1 MTKQT
6 KSTCCYCGVGCGVII
21 HSQNDKIIDVKG
33 DPDHP
38 ANFGRLCTKG
48 ATLHLSAKADNRAL
62 YPEMRLTREATRK
75 RVSWDTSLDYLA
87 EKFAQT
93 IAKYGPDSV
102 AFYISGQLMTEDY
115 YVFNKLAKGLIGTNN
130 VDTNSRLCMSSA
142 VTGYKATLGADAPPA
157 CYEDIDHAQC
167 LFIAGSNT
175 AFAHPI
181 IYRRIEDARAHNP
194 NLKIIVVDPRR
205 TDTAQA
211 ADLHL
216 AILPGTDVALFNGML
231 HVMLW
236 EGLLDMAFI
245 NAHTNGFAELKET
258 LREYTPKM
266 VADICGIKES
276 DIIQAAKW
284 FGAGPTLSMYCMG
297 LNQSIHGTDKNAA
310 LINLHLATGQIG
322 KPGAGPFSLTG
333 QPNAMGGREVGGM
346 ANLLSG
352 HRDLAN
358 AEHRAEIAKL
368 WGVESVPEK
377 AGKTAIEMFDAVKN
391 GEIKAIWIAC
401 TNPAHSMPDLNNVLV
416 ALENAEL
423 VVVQDAFNN
432 TDTCKYADVL
442 LPASTW
448 GEKEGTVTN
457 SERRITRV
465 NPAIA
470 PPAEAKHDW
479 QIMVDFAQRLEVRLA
494 ENHPHPHPN
503 PLPQGEGTENLAKSP
518 SPFGR
523 GARGEGERGSEATP
537 ATLFPYTSTE
547 QIFNEHVE
555 TTRGRDLDIT
565 GLSYDLLNQQG
576 PQQWPFT
583 ANHAAQL
590 PPIPVR
596 EAWATTILPIA
607 APAQLPPLPVGEG
620 WGEGNTVTLSNARL
634 YADGIFQKPDGR
646 AQFINAVYKAT
657 ADKTDARHPLHLL
670 TGRLRDQWH
679 GMSRTGNVAQLFNHA
694 EEPVIQMS
702 SDDMMRRNLK
712 NGDIVKVQ
720 NKRGSLILPVQMSDE
735 VQPAQT
741 FVAMHWGSQFMHGL
755 GVNALMPP
763 NFDKTSKQPELKHTA
778 IKLEKLELPWR
789 MTIMRN
795 CQDLELLTKV
805 RSLLQDFSYASCGLF
820 GRENESNKAGMLI
833 LRAAHET
840 APDHDLIAKIDALLN
855 MTDDAPCLNY
865 NDAKRGI
872 SKRILV
878 ENVTGKAAVTGVR
891 LMGETLA
898 ADWLKDVMTT
908 GAFSDET
915 HYKEF
920 SRWALAPLSASPAGQ
935 RARGKIVCNCLDI
948 SQNEIVEN
956 IELDAD
962 LITLQ
967 NKLKCGTECGSCVP
981 ELKKLVQM
989 HGKHFAITDKPTL
1002 S

>member
-21 HSQNDKIIDVKG
+21 ESQDDKIIHVKG

-48 ATLHLSAKADNRAL
+48 ATLHLSAKMDNRAL
-62 YPEMRLTREATRK
+62 YPEMRLTRETNRK
-75 RVSWDTSLDYLA
+75 RVSWDTSLDYLT

-93 IAKYGPDSV
+93 IEKHGPDSV
-102 AFYISGQLMTEDY
+102 AFYISGQLLTEDY

-142 VTGYKATLGADAPPA
+142 VTGYKVTLGADAPPA
-157 CYEDIDHAQC
+157 CYEDIDHADC

-181 IYRRIEDARAHNP
+181 IYRRIEDAKARNP
-194 NLKIIVVDPRR
+194 DLKIIVVDPRR

-216 AILPGTDVALFNGML
+216 AILPGTDVALFNGLL

-266 VADICGIKES
+266 VADICGIKEA

-284 FGAGPTLSMYCMG
+284 FGKGPTLSMYCQG

-346 ANLLSG
+346 ANVLSG
-352 HRDLAN
+352 HRDLNN
-358 AEHRAEIAKL
+358 AEHRAEVAKL
-368 WGVESVPEK
+368 WGVESVPPNP
-377 AGKTAIEMFDAVKN
+377 GKTAIEMFDAVKS

-401 TNPAHSMPDLNNVLV
+401 TNPAHSMPDLNNVLE
-416 ALENAEL
+416 ALNNAEL

-432 TDTCKYADVL
+432 TDTCQYADVL

-465 NPAIA
+465 NSAVA
-470 PPAEAKHDW
+470 PPAEARHDW
-479 QIMVDFAQRLEVRLA
+479 AIMVDFAKRLETRLSK
-494 ENHPHPHPN
+494 
-503 PLPQGEGTENLAKSP
+503 KSN
-518 SPFGR
+518 
-523 GARGEGERGSEATP
+523 
-537 ATLFPYTSTE
+537 LFPYTSTE
-547 QIFNEHVE
+547 QIFNEHAA

-565 GLSYDLLNQQG
+565 GLSYALLTQQG
-576 PQQWPFT
+576 PQQWPF
-583 ANHAAQL
+583 AAG
-590 PPIPVR
+590 
-596 EAWATTILPIA
+596 ETI
-607 APAQLPPLPVGEG
+607 GK
-620 WGEGNTVTLSNARL
+620 ARL
-634 YADGIFQKPDGR
+634 YADGVFQKPDGK
-646 AQFINAVYKAT
+646 AQFINAVYKGT

-720 NKRGSLILPVQMSDE
+720 NKRGSLVLPVQMSDE

-741 FVAMHWGSQFMHGL
+741 FIAMHWGSQFMHGL

-763 NFDKTSKQPELKHTA
+763 SFDKTSKQPELKHTA

-789 MTIMRN
+789 MTVMRN
-795 CQDLELLTKV
+795 CQDLTLLEKV
-805 RSLLQDFSYASCGLF
+805 RTLLKDFSYASCGLF
-820 GRENESNKAGMLI
+820 GRESATNQAGMLI

-840 APDHDLIAKIDALLN
+840 APETSLIEKIDAILN
-855 MTDDAPCLNY
+855 MTVDSPCLNY

-878 ENVTGKAAVTGVR
+878 ESNPVSGKPEVTGVR

-920 SRWALAPLSASPAGQ
+920 SRWALAPLSAPPTGQ
-935 RARGKIVCNCLDI
+935 RVRGKVVCNCLDI

-956 IELDAD
+956 IELGAD

-967 NKLKCGTECGSCVP
+967 NKLKCGTECGSCLP
-981 ELKKLVQM
+981 ELKRLVHM
-989 HGKHFAITDKPTL
+989 HGKHFAAAQ
-1002 S
+1002 

>member
-1 MTKQT
+1 MIKQT

-21 HSQNDKIIDVKG
+21 ESKTENGHDKIIHVKG

-48 ATLHLSAKADNRAL
+48 ATLHLSAKPDNRAL
-62 YPEMRLTREATRK
+62 HPEMRLSRETSRK
-75 RVSWDTSLDYLA
+75 RVSWDESLDYLA

-93 IAKYGPDSV
+93 IEKYGADSV
-102 AFYISGQLMTEDY
+102 AFYISGQLLTEDY

-157 CYEDIDHAQC
+157 CYEDIDYADC

-181 IYRRIEDARAHNP
+181 IYRRIEDAKAKNP
-194 NLKIIVVDPRR
+194 ALKIIVVDPRL

-236 EGLLDMAFI
+236 EDLLDMAYI
-245 NAHTNGFAELKET
+245 NAHTNGFNALKET

-266 VADICGIKES
+266 VADICGIKED
-276 DIIQAAKW
+276 DIITAAKW
-284 FGAGPTLSMYCMG
+284 FGKGPSLSMYCQG

-322 KPGAGPFSLTG
+322 KPGAGPLSLTG

-358 AEHRAEIAKL
+358 AEHRAEVAKL
-368 WGVESVPEK
+368 WGVQSVPAN
-377 AGKTAIEMFDAVKN
+377 AGKTAIEMFDAVKS

-401 TNPAHSMPDLNNVLV
+401 TNPAHSMPDLNNVLQ
-416 ALENAEL
+416 ALNNAEL

-432 TDTCKYADVL
+432 TDTCRYADVL

-465 NPAIA
+465 NSAVP
-470 PPAEAKHDW
+470 PPAEARHDW
-479 QIMVDFAQRLEVRLA
+479 AIAVDFAQRLEKRLA
-494 ENHPHPHPN
+494 TSRTHS
-503 PLPQGEGTENLAKSP
+503 LSKGSLSLSKGAKNSQ
-518 SPFGR
+518 
-523 GARGEGERGSEATP
+523 
-537 ATLFPYTSTE
+537 LFPYTGTE
-547 QIFNEHVE
+547 QIFNEHRE

-565 GLSYDLLNQQG
+565 GLSYTLLNEKG
-576 PQQWPFT
+576 AQQWPFKAGDT
-583 ANHAAQL
+583 SGK
-590 PPIPVR
+590 
-596 EAWATTILPIA
+596 T
-607 APAQLPPLPVGEG
+607 
-620 WGEGNTVTLSNARL
+620 RL
-634 YADGIFQKPDGR
+634 YADGIFQKADGK
-646 AQFINAVYKAT
+646 AQFINATYKGT
-657 ADKTDARHPLHLL
+657 ADRTDARHPLHLL

-694 EEPVIQMS
+694 EEPVIYIS
-702 SDDMMRRNLK
+702 ADDMMRRNL
-712 NGDIVKVQ
+712 NDGDIVKVS
-720 NKRGSLILPVQMSDE
+720 NKRGSLVLPAQTSNEM
-735 VQPAQT
+735 QPAQT
-741 FVAMHWGSQFMHGL
+741 FIAMHWGSQFMHGL

-763 NFDKTSKQPELKHTA
+763 VFDKTSKQPELKHTA
-778 IKLEKLELPWR
+778 IKIEKLALPWH
-789 MTIMRN
+789 MTVMHTCKN
-795 CQDLELLTKV
+795 LSQLTQV
-805 RSLLQDFSYASCGLF
+805 RALMAQFTYASCGLF
-820 GRENESNKAGMLI
+820 GRESEQSIGMLI
-833 LRAAHET
+833 LRAAHAAPPET
-840 APDHDLIAKIDALLN
+840 DLINQLDSMMG

-865 NDAKRGI
+865 TDAKRGI

-878 ENVTGKAAVTGVR
+878 ESNVLTGKPAVTGVR

-898 ADWLKDVMTT
+898 ADWLKEVMST
-908 GAFSDET
+908 GQFADEA
-915 HYKEF
+915 HYREF
-920 SRWALAPLSASPAGQ
+920 SRWALAPLSAPPTGQ
-935 RARGKIVCNCLDI
+935 KGRGKIICSCLDI

-956 IELDAD
+956 IGLGAD

-981 ELKKLVQM
+981 ELKRLVST
-989 HGKHFAITDKPTL
+989 HGQLKIAN
-1002 S
+1002 

>member
-1 MTKQT
+1 MSAENLKPEIKET

-21 HSQNDKIIDVKG
+21 ESKIENGHDKIIHVKG
-33 DPDHP
+33 DPKHP

-48 ATLHLSAKADNRAL
+48 ATLHLSAKLDNRVL
-62 YPEMRLTREATRK
+62 YPTMRLTREAIRK
-75 RVSWDTSLDYLA
+75 RVSWGTSLDYLA

-93 IAKYGPDSV
+93 IEKNGPDSV
-102 AFYISGQLMTEDY
+102 AFYISGQLLTEDY

-157 CYEDIDHAQC
+157 CYEDIDYANC

-175 AFAHPI
+175 SFAHPI
-181 IYRRIEDARAHNP
+181 IYRRIEDAKAKNP

-216 AILPGTDVALFNGML
+216 AILPGTDVALFNGLL

-266 VADICGIKES
+266 VADICGIKEA

-284 FGAGPTLSMYCMG
+284 FGTGPTLSMYCMG
-297 LNQSIHGTDKNAA
+297 LNQSIHGTEKNAA

-322 KPGAGPFSLTG
+322 KLGAGPFSLTG

-352 HRDLAN
+352 HRDLNN
-358 AEHRAEIAKL
+358 AAHRTEVAKL
-368 WGVESVPEK
+368 WGVESVP
-377 AGKTAIEMFDAVKN
+377 ANPGKTAIEMFDAVKS

-416 ALENAEL
+416 ALNNAEL

-432 TDTCKYADVL
+432 TDTCQYADVL

-465 NPAIA
+465 NAA
-470 PPAEAKHDW
+470 VAAPAEARHDW
-479 QIMVDFAQRLEVRLA
+479 AIMVDFAQRLELRLSK
-494 ENHPHPHPN
+494 
-503 PLPQGEGTENLAKSP
+503 KSN
-518 SPFGR
+518 
-523 GARGEGERGSEATP
+523 
-537 ATLFPYTSTE
+537 LFPYTSAE
-547 QIFNEHVE
+547 QIFNEHAE

-565 GLSYDLLNQQG
+565 GLSYALLTQQG
-576 PQQWPFT
+576 PQQWPF
-583 ANHAAQL
+583 AAG
-590 PPIPVR
+590 
-596 EAWATTILPIA
+596 ETI
-607 APAQLPPLPVGEG
+607 GK
-620 WGEGNTVTLSNARL
+620 ARL
-634 YADGIFQKPDGR
+634 YADGVFQKPDGK
-646 AQFINAVYKAT
+646 AQFINAVYKGT

-720 NKRGSLILPVQMSDE
+720 NKRGSLVLPVQISDE

-741 FVAMHWGSQFMHGL
+741 FIAMHWGSQFMHGL

-789 MTIMRN
+789 MTVMRN
-795 CQDLELLTKV
+795 CQDLTLLEKV
-805 RSLLQDFSYASCGLF
+805 RTLLKDFSYASCGLF
-820 GRENESNKAGMLI
+820 GRESATNQAGMLI

-840 APDHDLIAKIDALLN
+840 APEASLIEKIDAILN
-855 MTDDAPCLNY
+855 MTVDSPCLNY

-878 ENVTGKAAVTGVR
+878 ESNPVSGKPEVTGVR
-891 LMGETLA
+891 LIGETLA
-898 ADWLKDVMTT
+898 TDWLKDVMTT
-908 GAFSDET
+908 GQFNDEA

-920 SRWALAPLSASPAGQ
+920 SRWALAPLSAPPAGQ

-956 IELDAD
+956 IELGAD

-967 NKLKCGTECGSCVP
+967 SKLKCGTECGSCVP
-981 ELKKLVQM
+981 ELKRLVHLYHPKYSLQM
-989 HGKHFAITDKPTL
+989 K
-1002 S
+1002 

>member
-1 MTKQT
+1 MPEIKET

-21 HSQNDKIIDVKG
+21 ESKIENGHDKIIHVKG

-48 ATLHLSAKADNRAL
+48 ATLHLSAKMDNRAL
-62 YPEMRLTREATRK
+62 YPEMRLTREANRK

-93 IAKYGPDSV
+93 IEKHGPDSV
-102 AFYISGQLMTEDY
+102 AFYISGQLLTEDY

-142 VTGYKATLGADAPPA
+142 VAGYKVTLGADAPPA
-157 CYEDIDHAQC
+157 CYEDIDHADC

-181 IYRRIEDARAHNP
+181 IYRRIEDAKARNP
-194 NLKIIVVDPRR
+194 HLKIIVVDPRR

-216 AILPGTDVALFNGML
+216 AILPGTDVALFNGLL

-266 VADICGIKES
+266 VADICGIKQA

-284 FGAGPTLSMYCMG
+284 FGKGPTLSMYCMG

-322 KPGAGPFSLTG
+322 KLGAGPFSLTG

-352 HRDLAN
+352 HRDLNN
-358 AEHRAEIAKL
+358 AAHRAEVAKL
-368 WGVESVPEK
+368 WGIESVP
-377 AGKTAIEMFDAVKN
+377 ANPGKTAIEMFDAVKS

-401 TNPAHSMPDLNNVLV
+401 TNPAHSMPDLNNVLA

-465 NPAIA
+465 NSAVA

-479 QIMVDFAQRLEVRLA
+479 AIMVDFAQRLEIRLSK
-494 ENHPHPHPN
+494 
-503 PLPQGEGTENLAKSP
+503 KSN
-518 SPFGR
+518 
-523 GARGEGERGSEATP
+523 
-537 ATLFPYTSTE
+537 LFPYTSTE
-547 QIFNEHVE
+547 QIFNEHAE

-565 GLSYDLLNQQG
+565 GLSYALLTQQG
-576 PQQWPFT
+576 PQQWPFV
-583 ANHAAQL
+583 AG
-590 PPIPVR
+590 
-596 EAWATTILPIA
+596 ETI
-607 APAQLPPLPVGEG
+607 GK
-620 WGEGNTVTLSNARL
+620 ARL
-634 YADGIFQKPDGR
+634 YADGVFQKPDGK
-646 AQFINAVYKAT
+646 AQFVNAVYKGT

-720 NKRGSLILPVQMSDE
+720 NKRGSLVLPVQMSDE

-741 FVAMHWGSQFMHGL
+741 FIAMHWGSQFMHGL

-763 NFDKTSKQPELKHTA
+763 SFDKTSKQPELKHTA

-789 MTIMRN
+789 MTVMRN
-795 CQDLELLTKV
+795 CQDLTLLEKV
-805 RSLLQDFSYASCGLF
+805 RTLLKDFSYASCGLF
-820 GRENESNKAGMLI
+820 GRESATNQAGMLI

-840 APDHDLIAKIDALLN
+840 APEASLIEKIDAILN
-855 MTDDAPCLNY
+855 MTVDSPCLNY

-878 ENVTGKAAVTGVR
+878 ESNPVSGKPEVTGVR

-920 SRWALAPLSASPAGQ
+920 SRWALAPLSAPPTGQ
-935 RARGKIVCNCLDI
+935 RVRGKIVCNCLDI

-956 IELDAD
+956 IELGAD

-967 NKLKCGTECGSCVP
+967 SKLKCGTECGSCVP
-981 ELKKLVQM
+981 ELKRLVHLYHPKYSLQM
-989 HGKHFAITDKPTL
+989 K
-1002 S
+1002 